1 MYKNELAFTNHDNAM
16 KVAQML
22 LNENYVVML
31 SLEEQLII
39 LNWEWSPYSY
49 RGDVVFMTMEEF
61 EEKYYEKVEDEE
73 ENVI

>member
-1 MYKNELAFTNHDNAM
+1 MYKNELAFMNHDNAM

-22 LNENYVVML
+22 LDENYVVML

-39 LNWEWSPYSY
+39 LNWEWSPYSDRNY
-49 RGDVVFMTMEEF
+49 IAFMTNEEL